1 MDSRLVVAGIAV
13 AIVLTVID
21 IVLRLR
27 MRAEP
32 ASQSPADL
40 AITAAATLTT
50 LGLAGIAAAVSYDH
64 LRELAESRGETG
76 WKAHAF
82 PLTVDGIEV
91 VATLTILADRRAGRP
106 SGWVTW
112 TALVA
117 GGVASLGANILVAQD
132 DLIARIIAGWPAVAL
147 IAAIKMLSRIL
158 EHAPRHVA
166 QALPTPSAASS
177 PSEDADLAISPSSA
191 DEPRHGPDDIHD
203 DDVVSRHD
211 DESPAAPAA
220 HDEWPVTLMRRIPAN
235 PEPYQRWLTVWADLK
250 AGHTNLHELA
260 QRHQLNLRSI
270 QAIRRAGQLGI
281 LDHPDPPARRLAG
294 LATTNSPPMPPE
306 PSKALATT
314 GPTEAHTGAAPLRTQ
329 ATAA

>member
-1 MDSRLVVAGIAV
+1 MDSRLLVAGIAV

-32 ASQSPADL
+32 ARQSPTDL

-158 EHAPRHVA
+158 EHAPRHEA
-166 QALPTPSAASS
+166 PTLRTPSIAASS
-177 PSEDADLAISPSSA
+177 PAKGADLATPPDNT
-191 DEPRHGPDDIHD
+191 DEPRHELDDIHD
-203 DDVVSRHD
+203 DVVVSRHGD
-211 DESPAAPAA
+211 DSPTAPAA
-220 HDEWPVTLMRRIPAN
+220 HDEWPVTLMRRIPVN

-250 AGHTNLHELA
+250 AGHTNLNELA

-294 LATTNSPPMPPE
+294 LANTNSPPMPPE
-306 PSKALATT
+306 PAEALATT
-314 GPTEAHTGAAPLRTQ
+314 GTAPLLKGAA
-329 ATAA
+329 TA